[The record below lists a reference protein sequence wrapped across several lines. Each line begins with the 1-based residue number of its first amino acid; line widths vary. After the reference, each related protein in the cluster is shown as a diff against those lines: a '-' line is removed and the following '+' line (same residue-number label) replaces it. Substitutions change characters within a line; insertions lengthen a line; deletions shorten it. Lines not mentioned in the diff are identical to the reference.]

1 MRGFCSFVPFLNY
14 NHFQYASRRGMA
26 KSAMNRRWGQA
37 AITRSCVG
45 NQWPRK
51 LGLLG
56 RAPSSQLVV
65 TRDPRVPIFVES
77 QPVAFRHCKQI
88 IMEMVLYDFISML
101 CNNMSSWKY
110 ATAKTR
116 TEICKWFLYD
126 FISMLI
132 VCQVGNMLPLKLER
146 NYRNVSI

>member
-1 MRGFCSFVPFLNY
+1 M
-14 NHFQYASRRGMA
+14 
-26 KSAMNRRWGQA
+26 
-37 AITRSCVG
+37 
-45 NQWPRK
+45 
-51 LGLLG
+51 
-56 RAPSSQLVV
+56 
-65 TRDPRVPIFVES
+65 TRDPRVPIIVES

>member
-1 MRGFCSFVPFLNY
+1 
-14 NHFQYASRRGMA
+14 
-26 KSAMNRRWGQA
+26 
-37 AITRSCVG
+37 
-45 NQWPRK
+45 
-51 LGLLG
+51 
-56 RAPSSQLVV
+56 
-65 TRDPRVPIFVES
+65 
-77 QPVAFRHCKQI
+77 
-88 IMEMVLYDFISML
+88 ML

-110 ATAKTR
+110 ATEKTR